1 MPSTCDGNH
10 TENRVHLPSS
20 GFDLAKIIRSVVD
33 FLLFSSTFVGIAGV
47 GMVYT
52 SCLIQGLE
60 PVPVVLAIM
69 MLVPFSVYNMNRKT
83 DEEEDSV
90 NRQDRYS
97 FTKRYENPLFYG
109 ALLAYLAAVLIAVP
123 YGLIA
128 VLVTLV
134 PLIAGVFYSM
144 PILPRCLGYRRLK
157 EIPVMKNL
165 VVGGSWSCILVL
177 LPVVTTGAPVTLET
191 GLCLLFFFSYAFIA
205 SSLPDMRDR
214 EGDALAGVRTIPVLI
229 GVQRTKGVLGLMNWT
244 TACVVVMLGIGT
256 LIPPL
261 IAALYA
267 GAHFYTQCCITSFGR
282 INQHDLICDILSD
295 GQFLVIGSV
304 IFLLQGFLPMIL

>member
-1 MPSTCDGNH
+1 
-10 TENRVHLPSS
+10 
-20 GFDLAKIIRSVVD
+20 
-33 FLLFSSTFVGIAGV
+33 
-47 GMVYT
+47 MVYT
-52 SCLIQGLE
+52 SCLIQRLE
-60 PVPVVLAIM
+60 PLVPVLAIM

-83 DEEEDSV
+83 DEEEDSI

-97 FTKRYENPLFYG
+97 FTKRYERPLFYG
-109 ALLAYLAAVLIAVP
+109 ALLAYLVAVLIAAA

-134 PLIAGVFYSM
+134 PLIAGIFYSV
-144 PILPRCLGYRRLK
+144 PILPRCFGYRRLK

-165 VVGGSWSCILVL
+165 VVGGSWSLILVL
-177 LPVVTTGAPVTLET
+177 LPVVANGAPVTLET
-191 GLCLLFFFSYAFIA
+191 CLSLLFFFTYAFIA

-244 TACVVVMLGIGT
+244 TACVVVMLGIGAM
-256 LIPPL
+256 IPPL

-295 GQFLVIGSV
+295 GQFLVIGSA
-304 IFLLQGFLPMIL
+304 IFLIQGIMPMFV

>member
-1 MPSTCDGNH
+1 MPTTCDGNH
-10 TENRVHLPSS
+10 TEKPVRLPSV
-20 GFDLAKIIRSVVD
+20 GFDLGKYARSIVD

-47 GMVYT
+47 GMIYT

-60 PVPVVLAIM
+60 PLVPVLAIM

-83 DEEEDSV
+83 DEEEDSI

-97 FTKRYENPLFYG
+97 FTKKFEKPLFYG
-109 ALLAYLAAVLIAVP
+109 ALLAYLGAGMIAAH

-128 VLVTLV
+128 IVVTLV
-134 PLIAGVFYSM
+134 PLIAGIFYSM

-165 VVGGSWSCILVL
+165 VVGGSWSMILVL

-191 GLCLLFFFSYAFIA
+191 CLCLLFFFTYAFIA

-244 TACVVVMLGIGT
+244 TACVVVMLGIGA

-282 INQHDLICDILSD
+282 ISQHDLICDILSD
-295 GQFLVIGSV
+295 GQFLIIGSV
-304 IFLLQGFLPMIL
+304 IFLIQGIAPLIV